1 MLDCYLC
8 SDFKESDCFKDK
20 EYKDTLRP
28 YNDTHDSA
36 VLLGGIINGTIISTP
51 CKGHKNDVVKCE
63 TCHTRYDIRCKVCKL
78 QILQPIYKS
87 NKTIIL
93 VMKGC
98 LYHMWNFYS
107 ASESDDHQR
116 APKRKVPEDRTCT
129 SGPYT
134 VRGIRL
140 CSMYCRSL

>member
-36 VLLGGIINGTIISTP
+36 VRWGGIENGTIISTP

-63 TCHTRYDIRCKVCKL
+63 IMVCMSCVIMIEHDCNGSVAML
-78 QILQPIYKS
+78 QL
-87 NKTIIL
+87 
-93 VMKGC
+93 
-98 LYHMWNFYS
+98 
-107 ASESDDHQR
+107 
-116 APKRKVPEDRTCT
+116 
-129 SGPYT
+129 
-134 VRGIRL
+134 
-140 CSMYCRSL
+140 RS